1 MCTGG
6 AISKTE
12 SDHLTIAGHDIEFTK
27 LDVRACHNAY
37 RGGIAEYNPF
47 DVSGNGLGSEWTT
60 AQKGF
65 GLELYMRH
73 NHALEGARGCMR
85 ECYAHLEKRG
95 VLKRS
100 FDNPFREPGQKP
112 WKIDPEWRKQ
122 YQEENPPMTVEEIHH
137 VAGG

>member
-1 MCTGG
+1 MSCARMCTGG

-47 DVSGNGLGSEWTT
+47 DVNGEGLGSEWST

-85 ECYAHLEKRG
+85 ECYIHLEQKG
-95 VLKRS
+95 ILTHK
-100 FDNPFREPGQKP
+100 FKNPFRKNKP
-112 WKIDPEWRKQ
+112 WKIDRSIRPDNVVDNGSDSDK
-122 YQEENPPMTVEEIHH
+122 TLF
-137 VAGG
+137 